1 MTDHRLNAPRSTL
14 RAPRRPAVALAAL
27 AILVGLAYAVWGSPS
42 VTPAYQAGDV
52 VREKP
57 MHGGHEIAMDAAPIA
72 IPFLPADGPQ
82 PRIDIPVDSY
92 DFASIAPAER
102 VAHVF
107 VIRNAGQAPLTISR
121 LYTTCGCTLA
131 DLSGSVIPPGKLAL
145 LTVTFDAGLHDV
157 RGQTVRRGVMIEN
170 NDPTRPLA
178 EIWIQ
183 ATVRSR

>member
-1 MTDHRLNAPRSTL
+1 MTDRWLNAPRSTL
-14 RAPRRPAVALAAL
+14 HAPRRLALALAAL
-27 AILVGLAYAVWGSPS
+27 AVLIGLVYAVWSSQP
-42 VTPAYQAGDV
+42 VTPDYQTGDV
-52 VREKP
+52 VRDKP
-57 MHGGHEIAMDAAPIA
+57 MRGGHEAMMDAAPIA

-92 DFASIAPAER
+92 DFASVGPAER
-102 VAHVF
+102 VAQVF

-131 DLSGSVIPPGKLAL
+131 DLSSSVIPPGKLAL

-183 ATVRSR
+183 ATVRSQ